1 MNEFPPIFIVSL
13 KEAEARRAGMS
24 AQMEKLGLLFKF
36 FDAFDGR
43 QTNVLAQDRYNG
55 ARRLAFWGRHLDG
68 GEWGCLMSHMN
79 IYRHMLE
86 NNLPHAII
94 LEDDALLDP
103 NFKTVIENML
113 KIKTGCELIRF
124 FGSPKVAGKKQRRI
138 AELSAGI
145 WLSRL
150 PSIHGGSHA
159 YYITQDGARK
169 MLHHFE
175 TKGASYPIDF
185 YLGHNWETGIS
196 ALSVNPV
203 AKQDLSY
210 ISAIG
215 DEREDPKQDVKGL
228 HCLTFPLTRGW
239 YKISTLLRKQ
249 WIYRAAY
256 MKDKKLSHDAA

>member
-1 MNEFPPIFIVSL
+1 MTDFPPIFIVSL
-13 KEAEARRAGMS
+13 KDATSRRAGMQV
-24 AQMEKLGLLFKF
+24 QMEKLGLSFEF

-43 QTNVLAQDRYNG
+43 KTDVLAQKHYNG
-55 ARRLAFWGRHLDG
+55 PRRLAYWGRHLDG

-79 IYRHMLE
+79 IYKHMLE

-103 NFKTVIENML
+103 QFKTVIENML
-113 KIKTGCELIRF
+113 KIDMGCELIRF

-138 AELSAGI
+138 VELAPGI

-159 YYITQDGARK
+159 YYITQGGARK

-185 YLGHNWETGIS
+185 YLGHNWETGIQ
-196 ALSVNPV
+196 ALSINPL

-210 ISAIG
+210 VSAIG
-215 DEREDPKQDVKGL
+215 DDREDAKRDLKGIMRL
-228 HCLTFPLTRGW
+228 AFPFTRGW

-249 WIYRAAY
+249 WIYKTTY
-256 MKDKKLSHDAA
+256 TQDTNKP